1 MTSAIAEGAT
11 TLSAPQALA
20 EGRKI
25 ESKVQ
30 EVADDL
36 HKVTEILAQGVVE
49 SRQREVDLSTSRA
62 ALAESTAA
70 LAVSTQA
77 EEESRRRSLR
87 DATTGLPNRD
97 LFDTR
102 RTEATSS
109 GSQETFPIE
118 WRERSLGKASS

>member
-11 TLSAPQALA
+11 RLSAPQALA

-102 RTEATSS
+102 RAEATSS
-109 GSQETFPIE
+109 GSQETSPIE